1 MFNLLNQTTK
11 FFFNKVG
18 KQSNW
23 KHFAS
28 GNDILVSFTEDD
40 IFISTANELCLFL
53 WEAKIY

>member
-18 KQSNW
+18 KESNW
-23 KHFAS
+23 KHFAP

-40 IFISTANELCLFL
+40 IFISTANELCLFFG
-53 WEAKIY
+53 KP